1 MKRLCAALLLLST
14 ALPAM
19 AWTRA
24 ADQRIA
30 VKSAELAPP
39 DLRLIISKYNKEYLR
54 GVDDAL
60 ATEGTDIHRRRLRE
74 RIDVQTRGIV
84 KMIRTNQPMAAVVG
98 ELGNLSH
105 LVGDANNPFHIG
117 DDDAA
122 ARVDFEQYF
131 ERRLARFAPV
141 FYGLDTNLV
150 LSSYLDKMFARTT
163 RFSPLMA
170 EEYSRGNGATFDDR
184 STAFGVASVC
194 YSHAITDNVNI
205 FYFIWKAAG
214 GSVRTP
220 PILTHAN

>member
-1 MKRLCAALLLLST
+1 MKRLGAALLLLST

-39 DLRLIISKYNKEYLR
+39 DLRLLISKYNDEYLR
-54 GVDDAL
+54 GVDEAL
-60 ATEGTDIHRRRLRE
+60 ASEGTDIHRRRLRE
-74 RIDVQTRGIV
+74 RIDAQARGIV
-84 KMIRTNQPMAAVVG
+84 KMIRTNQPMGSVVNQ
-98 ELGNLSH
+98 LGNLSH

-150 LSSYLDKMFARTT
+150 LNSYLDRMFARTT

-170 EEYSRGNGATFDDR
+170 EEYSRGSGATFDDR

-205 FYFIWKAAG
+205 YYYIWKATG
-214 GSVRTP
+214 GSVRIP
-220 PILTHAN
+220 PRLTHAN